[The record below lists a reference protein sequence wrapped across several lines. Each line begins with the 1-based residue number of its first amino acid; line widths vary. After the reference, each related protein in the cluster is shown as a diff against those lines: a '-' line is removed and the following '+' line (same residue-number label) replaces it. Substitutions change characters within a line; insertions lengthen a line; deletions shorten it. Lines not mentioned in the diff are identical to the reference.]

1 MANMIEFKLSKKQVN
16 RLARENIYLRNMGE
30 VMHAEKMDLAS
41 RLLDKCDE
49 YARLLTANEQL
60 RTGMDAIIEL
70 ARGDA

>member
-49 YARLLTANEQL
+49 YERLLTANEQL